1 MTSTPSSPNPPV
13 LVVGGTG
20 HLGGRVIDQLL
31 DRGKTVRALVRPSSD
46 ASKLE
51 AKGVQIARGD
61 MLDLSSLVAAMT
73 DADAVITTAAGYARR
88 DKNATQIDT
97 IGNANLA
104 QAAATTGVRRF
115 VQAHE
120 HPHLRPDSAGAALLA
135 QEARRGQAGRLG
147 LPVRVAAAR
156 RLPRPDRA
164 DG

>member
-61 MLDLSSLVAAMT
+61 MLDLSSLS
-73 DADAVITTAAGYARR
+73 RR
-88 DKNATQIDT
+88 
-97 IGNANLA
+97 
-104 QAAATTGVRRF
+104 
-115 VQAHE
+115 
-120 HPHLRPDSAGAALLA
+120 
-135 QEARRGQAGRLG
+135 
-147 LPVRVAAAR
+147 
-156 RLPRPDRA
+156 
-164 DG
+164 